1 MYFAFSV
8 WQERKE
14 TAEFKRV
21 QSHRLKK

>member
-1 MYFAFSV
+1 MYFAFSIYL
-8 WQERKE
+8 ERKE